1 MRPNPA
7 AQKNGSKK
15 RLTLGV
21 ERAIVMGAMNRIA
34 DLQLLAGTLL
44 LLRSVAVGV

>member
-1 MRPNPA
+1 MA
-7 AQKNGSKK
+7 KQ
-15 RLTLGV
+15 
-21 ERAIVMGAMNRIA
+21 AIVAPAMNRIA